1 MVFDEFPCDE
11 RSYIDEVAR
20 KWNIHANYFTYE
32 KNLSSVDFEQTERF
46 FDVGYFPTLIS
57 YAPALGDAQQKGIK
71 SMLNGVG
78 GDDFLAVDF
87 DHLTDLMLKWNLL
100 KLATQLRHDSAL
112 YSYSPYSMFL
122 NYCIKPLIP
131 RPIKTSIKQILKPF
145 RGNGIPPWI
154 NVACL
159 KKAGVDERLRTATH
173 SKIFPTCSQQH
184 IYNVFLYGWNRNI
197 ALDMVERFG
206 SHFGTESRYPFFD
219 QRLVQFLLAVPEE
232 QRWNDKWPK
241 AVLRRAM
248 DGILPE
254 LIRMRKD
261 KADLIYSIN
270 QELKGRQSHK
280 VENLIQTSVLST
292 LEVIHPRQF
301 HQLFED
307 YRKGIATDSVMNTLE
322 AFVWLELWYRSVL
335 GVPKG
340 EYKYEKI

>member
-1 MVFDEFPCDE
+1 
-11 RSYIDEVAR
+11 
-20 KWNIHANYFTYE
+20 
-32 KNLSSVDFEQTERF
+32 
-46 FDVGYFPTLIS
+46 
-57 YAPALGDAQQKGIK
+57 
-71 SMLNGVG
+71 
-78 GDDFLAVDF
+78 
-87 DHLTDLMLKWNLL
+87 
-100 KLATQLRHDSAL
+100 
-112 YSYSPYSMFL
+112 
-122 NYCIKPLIP
+122 
-131 RPIKTSIKQILKPF
+131 
-145 RGNGIPPWI
+145 
-154 NVACL
+154 
-159 KKAGVDERLRTATH
+159 
-173 SKIFPTCSQQH
+173 
-184 IYNVFLYGWNRNI
+184 
-197 ALDMVERFG
+197 MVERFG
-206 SHFGTESRYPFFD
+206 SHFGTESRYPYFD